1 MTSRLEN
8 LISYLEYAQD
18 KLDDAQFVMAEMD
31 AEGHVDSMAQLRIAQ
46 AIIHAVIG
54 KLYFSEFRNVRHLYL
69 EGDRNDKQV
78 RERS

>member
-8 LISYLEYAQD
+8 LVSYLEYAQD

-31 AEGHVDSMAQLRIAQ
+31 AEGYVDSMAQLRIAQ

-54 KLYFSEFRNVRHLYL
+54 KLYFAEFRNVRYNSK
-69 EGDRNDKQV
+69 EDKDNDK
-78 RERS
+78 